1 MTSSNKPAAAPLT
14 CRFNRERRADLE
26 RRLDELSD
34 KHAELGHQRYGLSD
48 TAISFD
54 DYCQLLR
61 QEN

>member
-1 MTSSNKPAAAPLT
+1 MKSLGL
-14 CRFNRERRADLE
+14 RRHAKSL
-26 RRLDELSD
+26 LSD

-48 TAISFD
+48 AAISFD